1 MTKKQ
6 IKKELAIMKD
16 NLQKVEIN
24 FSMINSLK
32 GNKEL
37 LDRAFKETKT
47 QLLNG

>member
-1 MTKKQ
+1 MTKKE